1 MATESYTQ
9 HRETDRSEGCMMTDE
24 QTVRVGVIGRG
35 FGARVVAPTFSKTEG
50 CQVVDVVS
58 PRDDRAVT
66 KLCSRDDV
74 DLISVDSPPFM
85 HLDHVR
91 RAIDGGHAVVCQKPL
106 GRNAAEAEEMCKLA
120 ADAGVLN
127 LVTYEFRVHPVRTRV
142 RALVL
147 DGAVGA
153 VEHVQWTSFSA
164 IWGPGRRFGWSFDES
179 LGGGWVRVHGSH
191 NIDYIRWTFGEVVA
205 ASAVLRTT
213 IKERPDAAGNMR
225 RCTAEDGFTA
235 LLRTDRGTSAVF
247 DATATGAVD
256 RPAHVTVVGSQGV
269 LEVLSEN
276 IHEIGGRILLHTAEG
291 TSEVLN
297 RPVWGDPTAHDDGA
311 IVPWAPMVRDAVRHR
326 ASHPQLATFADGLAC
341 ARVMDQLT
349 PGR

>member
-1 MATESYTQ
+1 
-9 HRETDRSEGCMMTDE
+9 MTDE

-35 FGARVVAPTFSKTEG
+35 FGARVVAPTFAKTAG

-58 PRDDRAVT
+58 PRDDQAVT
-66 KLCSRDDV
+66 RLCGRDDV

-91 RAIDGGHAVVCQKPL
+91 RAIDGRHAVVCQKPL
-106 GRNAAEAEEMCKLA
+106 GRNAAEASEMCKLVT
-120 ADAGVLN
+120 DAGVIN
-127 LVTYEFRVHPVRTRV
+127 LVTYEFRVHPLRTRL

-147 DGAVGA
+147 NGAVGT
-153 VEHVQWTSFSA
+153 VEHVQWTSFSG
-164 IWGPGRRFGWSFDES
+164 IWGPARRFGWSFDAS

-191 NIDYIRWTFGEVVA
+191 NIDYIRWTFGEVVEA
-205 ASAVLRTT
+205 AGVVRTT
-213 IKERPDAAGNMR
+213 IKERPDAEGNICQ
-225 RCTAEDGFTA
+225 CTAEDGFTA
-235 LLRTDRGTSAVF
+235 LLRTDRDVSVVF
-247 DATATGAVD
+247 DATATGGVD

-291 TSEVLN
+291 TTEVLN
-297 RPVWGDPTAHDDGA
+297 RPGWGDPTAHDDSA
-311 IVPWAPMVRDAVRHR
+311 IAPWAPMVRDAVRQGV
-326 ASHPQLATFADGLAC
+326 SSPQLATFADGLAC

-349 PGR
+349 GGH

>member
-1 MATESYTQ
+1 
-9 HRETDRSEGCMMTDE
+9 MTDE

-35 FGARVVAPTFSKTEG
+35 FGARVVAPTFARTEG
-50 CQVVDVVS
+50 CHVVDVVS
-58 PRDDRAVT
+58 PRDDEAVSR
-66 KLCSRDDV
+66 LCQRDDV

-91 RAIDGGHAVVCQKPL
+91 RAIAGRHAVVCQKPL

-120 ADAGVLN
+120 ADAGVIN

-147 DGAVGA
+147 DGAVGT
-153 VEHVQWTSFSA
+153 VEHVQWTSFSG
-164 IWGPGRRFGWSFDES
+164 IWGPQRKFGWSFDAS
-179 LGGGWVRVHGSH
+179 LGGGWIRVHGSH
-191 NIDYIRWTFGEVVA
+191 NIDYIRWTFGEVVE

-213 IKERPDAAGNMR
+213 IKERPDAKGNIR
-225 RCTAEDGFTA
+225 QCTAEDGFTA
-235 LLRTDRGTSAVF
+235 LLRTDRGASVVF

-256 RPAHVTVVGSQGV
+256 RPAHVTIVGSRGV

-276 IHEIGGRILLHTAEG
+276 VHEIGGRILLHTTEG
-291 TSEVLN
+291 TTEVLY
-297 RPVWGDPTAHDDGA
+297 RPGWGDPTAHDDSA
-311 IVPWAPMVRDAVRHR
+311 IAPWSPLVRDAVHHG
-326 ASHPQLATFADGLAC
+326 ASDERLATFADGLAC

-349 PGR
+349 AGL

>member
-1 MATESYTQ
+1 MS
-9 HRETDRSEGCMMTDE
+9 DE

-35 FGARVVAPTFSKTEG
+35 FGARVVAPTFAKTPG

-58 PRDDRAVT
+58 PRDDQAVT
-66 KLCSRDDV
+66 RLCGRHDV

-106 GRNAAEAEEMCKLA
+106 GRNATEAKEMCKLA
-120 ADAGVLN
+120 TDAGVIN

-142 RALVL
+142 RTLVL
-147 DGAVGA
+147 DGAVGK
-153 VEHVQWTSFSA
+153 VEHVQWTSFSG
-164 IWGPGRRFGWSFDES
+164 IWGPGRRFGWSFDIS

-191 NIDYIRWTFGEVVA
+191 NIDYIRWTFGEVVEA
-205 ASAVLRTT
+205 AGVVRTT
-213 IKERPDAAGNMR
+213 IKERPDAEGNIR
-225 RCTAEDGFTA
+225 QCTAEDGFTA
-235 LLRTDRGTSAVF
+235 LLRTDRDVSVVF
-247 DATATGAVD
+247 DATATGGVD

-291 TSEVLN
+291 TTEVLN
-297 RPVWGDPTAHDDGA
+297 RPVWGDPTAHDDSA
-311 IVPWAPMVRDAVRHR
+311 MAPWAPMVRDAVRQGV
-326 ASHPQLATFADGLAC
+326 SSPQLATFADGLAC
-341 ARVMDQLT
+341 ARIMDQLT
-349 PGR
+349 ARH